1 MRGTQL
7 AQEEVAQGL
16 YACVGNLDQ
25 IDVEYDPKPWE
36 EVD

>member
-1 MRGTQL
+1 MRGIQL

-25 IDVEYDPKPWE
+25 RETEYDPKPWE
-36 EVD
+36 EVG